1 MSQKYGHVSEHAGT
15 VPAKD
20 DTIARRTYSLSAE
33 EGEGNAPRSW
43 PRVGMYKKRTQPA
56 RRGDPGGPLSS
67 NRWQAAPRTVNKP
80 ARMARFACLGDCER
94 LARLGQMVVSSEVAR
109 SRLAVVLA
117 FLARF
122 GSLVVYFTMTR
133 YDELVVS
140 VSLAGWLTS
149 VFWLSQG
156 K

>member
-1 MSQKYGHVSEHAGT
+1 
-15 VPAKD
+15 
-20 DTIARRTYSLSAE
+20 
-33 EGEGNAPRSW
+33 
-43 PRVGMYKKRTQPA
+43 
-56 RRGDPGGPLSS
+56 
-67 NRWQAAPRTVNKP
+67 
-80 ARMARFACLGDCER
+80 MARFACLGDCER